1 MTREETIR
9 ILERICKLYMTQ
21 AKRLTPEQKAA
32 MIDTWSDTFR
42 HDTYEAVDGAV
53 SKYIRSGKVFM
64 PGVPDIMNILAQSP
78 AVTKTGSFT
87 EADKLFNVLVN
98 TAQMLAEER
107 EHQSIADPGGFR
119 YDSELGRKVYRH
131 AEIRMTTD
139 GFTQYDF
146 KQLPV
151 EVQEYVEDIDG
162 LRSIWREITS
172 SRVMAKK
179 RFENALPDIK
189 AEIAK
194 REDRNIKENK
204 ERLEALF
211 EKMRHR
217 TRWVPNET

>member
-1 MTREETIR
+1 MTREETIK

-21 AKRLTPEQKAA
+21 ARRLTPDQKAA
-32 MIDTWSDTFR
+32 MIDTWADTFR
-42 HDTYEAVDGAV
+42 RDTYEAVDGAV
-53 SKYIRSGKVFM
+53 NKYIRSGKVYM

-78 AVTKTGSFT
+78 AAPKATSFT

-98 TAQMLAEER
+98 TAQMLAEGR
-107 EHQSIADPGGFR
+107 EHQSIIDPGGFR
-119 YDSELGRKVYRH
+119 YDPEFDRKVYKH
-131 AEIRMTTD
+131 AEVRMTTD

-146 KQLPV
+146 KQLPI

-162 LRSIWREITS
+162 LRSIWREIES
-172 SRVMAKK
+172 SRVMAKR
-179 RFENALPDIK
+179 RFENELPDIK

-211 EKMRHR
+211 EKTNRR
-217 TRWVPNET
+217 VRWRPA